1 MLPSIND
8 GNRPPPRNSRHAH
21 PPLANARRTSRIR
34 HRPASQENFRRRPR
48 RRRKLPLPRAAAS
61 PPQRLGHSRV
71 GRIGKQSPRP
81 LLQAD
86 RRWPQAIRRREPR
99 VRPDDS
105 RHPKGDVVRLIRRIL
120 YFFRQPRQ
128 DAELA
133 EEMDFHRRMLER
145 ESGDRYTANRR
156 MGASTLAREDARGVW
171 LPLRFESVLQDL
183 RVGVRMLRRSPGFS
197 ILAILCLTLG
207 IGANAAVFSW
217 IEGILFRPY
226 PLVAHQERLLAI
238 TGTARGEAGHTDISW
253 PDLHDLQKSCTL
265 VDSFI
270 VNKIMGTTLSLG
282 DRAERTI
289 GSVVSANYFD
299 AIGVRPIL
307 GRGFGPGEDAGS
319 NAHPVTVISYQ
330 LWQRRFKGDPAIVG
344 KTQRLNGIEHTI
356 VGVAPEGFLGT
367 FVGWAMQFWVPASME
382 ETFEGGAYK
391 LEDRGARWIEA
402 YVRLKPGVTLEQA
415 QQEMSAVATR
425 LETDFPATNRGRGVK
440 LWPLWQTPFNNAG
453 TLLPTLGIMLAVV
466 VFVLLI
472 ACANVGNLL
481 LVRSFAR
488 RHEMTVRV
496 AVGANR
502 SRLLQQLI
510 TEGLILSILAAS
522 GGLLVAHWCR
532 HALVLLFPARAGVAM
547 TLPGEIDW
555 RVLALSAGVCLIS
568 TLLLGLVPAIQTSK
582 IDLAGAL
589 KSEMAGVVGGGHGKS
604 WLRSGLVVL
613 QVSLSFLLLVG
624 AGLLMQSLQR
634 IRNLNPGFATQG
646 VLFTAIDLRG
656 AGYNPQRAKTF
667 DDALLQRV
675 QALPGV
681 ESAAFGRSTP
691 LSYGSFSSSPIAVDG
706 YQLPPDEPPTVP
718 YNQVG
723 PAYFSTMGIPL
734 LSGREFT
741 RADNETALPA
751 AIVNDVMAAQYWR
764 GDDPIGKRL
773 QVKGQWR
780 QVVGVAKVSK
790 YQSVRENPK
799 PFFYLPFRQDFSVG
813 ANLNIRTRM
822 PAETIAAELAREVH
836 ALDANL
842 APYEVISLQEQMDR
856 STSPQRVAVTLL
868 AVLGGL
874 ALLLATIGL
883 YAVMSYT
890 VSQSSREL
898 GLRMALGAGA
908 SNLLRQVMSRGLTLT
923 AAGITLGAA
932 AALASTRLLG
942 NLLYKVSPRDPLV
955 FASALLV
962 MSIAAVAAC
971 FLPAWR
977 ATRTDPA
984 RILRD

>member
-1 MLPSIND
+1 MEPRTLAARILALFR
-8 GNRPPPRNSRHAH
+8 RPGLDADLDQELRSHLEMAVERKLRQGVSPEQ
-21 PPLANARRTSRIR
+21 ARRQALLDLGGLEQTKQIYREQR
-34 HRPASQENFRRRPR
+34 G
-48 RRRKLPLPRAAAS
+48 LPM
-61 PPQRLGHSRV
+61 
-71 GRIGKQSPRP
+71 I
-81 LLQAD
+81 D
-86 RRWPQAIRRREPR
+86 
-99 VRPDDS
+99 
-105 RHPKGDVVRLIRRIL
+105 
-120 YFFRQPRQ
+120 
-128 DAELA
+128 
-133 EEMDFHRRMLER
+133 
-145 ESGDRYTANRR
+145 TA
-156 MGASTLAREDARGVW
+156 
-171 LPLRFESVLQDL
+171 LQDL
-183 RVGVRMLRRSPGFS
+183 RFGFRMLRRNPGFTL
-197 ILAILCLTLG
+197 LAILCLTLG

-226 PLVAHQERLLAI
+226 PLVTHQERLVAL
-238 TGTARGEAGHTDISW
+238 TGTARGEAGATWISW
-253 PDLHDLQKSCTL
+253 PDLLDLKKSCTL

-270 VNKIMGTTLSLG
+270 VTKIMGTTLSLG

-299 AIGVRPIL
+299 AIGVHPIL
-307 GRGFGPGEDAGS
+307 GRGFEPGEDVGS

-330 LWQRRFKGDPAIVG
+330 LWQGRFKGDPAIIG
-344 KTQRLNGIEHTI
+344 KTQRLNGVEHTI

-367 FVGWAMQFWVPASME
+367 FVGWGMQFWVPASME
-382 ETFEGGAYK
+382 ETFEGGGYK
-391 LEDRGARWIEA
+391 LEDRGARWIES

-415 QQEMSAVATR
+415 QQEMSAVAKG
-425 LETDFPATNRGRGVK
+425 LETDFPATNRGRGIK

-510 TEGLILSILAAS
+510 TEGLILSALAAT

-589 KSEMAGVVGGGHGKS
+589 KSEMSGVVGGGHGKS
-604 WLRSGLVVL
+604 LLRSSLVVL

-634 IRNLNPGFATQG
+634 IRNLNPGFSTKG
-646 VLFTAIDLRG
+646 VLFTAVDLRG
-656 AGYNPQRAKTF
+656 AGYDLQRAINF
-667 DDALLQRV
+667 NEELLARV
-675 QALPGV
+675 LALPGI
-681 ESAAFGRSTP
+681 ESAAFARNTP
-691 LSYGSFSSSPIAVDG
+691 LSYGSYSSSPIAVDG
-706 YQLPPDEPPTVP
+706 YQPPPDEQPTVQ

-723 PAYFSTMGIPL
+723 PGYFATVGILL

-741 RADNETALPA
+741 RADNETAAPV
-751 AIVNDVMAAQYWR
+751 AIVNDVMATQYWR

-799 PFFYLPFRQDFSVG
+799 PFFYVPFRQDFSVG
-813 ANLNIRTRM
+813 ANLNIRTRL
-822 PAETIAAELAREVH
+822 PPETIAAALARAVH

-842 APYEVISLQEQMDR
+842 APYELITLQEQMDR
-856 STSPQRVAVTLL
+856 STSTQRVAVTLL
-868 AVLGGL
+868 GVLGGL
-874 ALLLATIGL
+874 ALLLATVGL

-908 SNLLRQVMSRGLTLT
+908 SNLLRLVLSHGLALT
-923 AAGITLGAA
+923 ATGVVLGAS
-932 AALASTRLLG
+932 AALGLTRLLG
-942 NLLYKVSPRDPLV
+942 NLLYKVSPRDPLA
-955 FASALLV
+955 FGSAFVV
-962 MSIAAVAAC
+962 MTVAALAAC

-984 RILRD
+984 RILRE